1 MKIANDIRLLASG
14 PSCGL
19 AELSL
24 PANEPGSS
32 IMPGKVN
39 PTQCEA
45 LSMVCTQVIGQDLI
59 VSLGGASGHLQLN
72 AFKPLIL
79 FNSLKSA
86 QLLSDGLNSFR
97 EKALEGLK
105 ANEKTLKKH
114 LERNLMTVTALNP
127 HIGYDK
133 AAEIA
138 KSAFKNETTL
148 KEAALALGFLTEE
161 EFDRWLRPQEM
172 IKANLQAKN
181 KKN

>member
-1 MKIANDIRLLASG
+1 MKK
-14 PSCGL
+14 PSK
-19 AELSL
+19 
-24 PANEPGSS
+24 NTWKGS
-32 IMPGKVN
+32 
-39 PTQCEA
+39 
-45 LSMVCTQVIGQDLI
+45 
-59 VSLGGASGHLQLN
+59 
-72 AFKPLIL
+72 
-79 FNSLKSA
+79 
-86 QLLSDGLNSFR
+86 
-97 EKALEGLK
+97 
-105 ANEKTLKKH
+105 
-114 LERNLMTVTALNP
+114 LMTVTALNP